1 VADANFSVP
10 SPSSHPMATPGYGKR
25 TAPTQRPRS
34 DRDFTHL
41 RPRDAAIAAYID
53 RLPDG
58 ADISVKT
65 LAKALPYGQCA
76 LSTSL
81 NRLQEAGHLRRGREK
96 VTAESGSEVWVTRT
110 WFTRTARDDE
120 WWGAFTRG
128 DVPQE
133 ECSRPTRSRAFILL
147 AALGRTHAAL
157 SLSGAEC
164 ERLAPLVEEWFAR
177 GVGDETV
184 RTALTA
190 GLPSP
195 VHSPARLLERR
206 LVDKLP
212 APMTPVPVQRM
223 LECSECGVPGSAEAL
238 PGGVCRAC
246 GGGDARPVASPCA
259 PEIRVRVE
267 GIRAAMAARRNERT
281 PV

>member
-1 VADANFSVP
+1 MAN
-10 SPSSHPMATPGYGKR
+10 PGYGKR
-25 TAPTQRPRS
+25 TAPGQRARS
-34 DRDFTHL
+34 ERDFNQL

-96 VTAESGSEVWVTRT
+96 VAAESGGEVWVTRT
-110 WFTRTARDDE
+110 WFTRTARDDV
-120 WWGAFTRG
+120 WWGAFIRG
-128 DVPQE
+128 DVPPE
-133 ECSRPTRSRAFILL
+133 ESAGPTRSRAVILL

-177 GVGDETV
+177 GVGDDAV
-184 RTALTA
+184 RAALTA
-190 GLPSP
+190 GLPSV
-195 VHSPARLLERR
+195 VHSPAALLRRR

-212 APMTPVPVQRM
+212 PVAVAVPVAPRRM

-238 PGGVCRAC
+238 PGGVCRGC
-246 GGGDARPVASPCA
+246 GGREARPSPSTCA
-259 PEIRVRVE
+259 PEIHARADA
-267 GIRAAMAARRNERT
+267 IRRAMASRRA